1 MMQIRKLESEQKEME
16 KLEKEKI
23 LLENG
28 QPLPKTSVVKELERK
43 EMRENQRLAF
53 LEFKEAQRRGN
64 NRVKNNL
71 VSYTIF
77 DYILFRFDY
86 IALVHFFKLLDF
98 FDFLQLILPITLCQK
113 YSSLQN

>member
-1 MMQIRKLESEQKEME
+1 MQIRKLESEQKEME

-64 NRVKNNL
+64 NGLKNNL
-71 VSYTIF
+71 VSYT
-77 DYILFRFDY
+77 
-86 IALVHFFKLLDF
+86 
-98 FDFLQLILPITLCQK
+98 
-113 YSSLQN
+113 